1 MALKVPRDHQAR
13 KALKDLR
20 DHRDPKDPPVRK
32 EETVQAAE
40 LDRLDPPAIQ
50 GPREQQEPREQQARL
65 LKHSAVG
72 RLPTQ

>member
-20 DHRDPKDPPVRK
+20 DHRAPKDPPVLK
-32 EETVQAAE
+32 EEMEEMEGLV
-40 LDRLDPPAIQ
+40 RQ
-50 GPREQQEPREQQARL
+50 GQLAQQELRDLPDPQERL
-65 LKHSAVG
+65 LKHSAAG

>member
-20 DHRDPKDPPVRK
+20 DHRDPKDPQVLK
-32 EETVQAAE
+32 VVMEVEEG
-40 LDRLDPPAIQ
+40 LDRQGQPAIQ
-50 GPREQQEPREQQARL
+50 GPREPQEQLAR

>member
-1 MALKVPRDHQAR
+1 MALKVPKDHQAR

-20 DHRDPKDPPVRK
+20 DHRDPKDPPVLK
-32 EETVQAAE
+32 EEMEEMEGLV
-40 LDRLDPPAIQ
+40 RQ
-50 GPREQQEPREQQARL
+50 GQLAQQELRDLPDPQERL